1 MGLILVKTAKQ
12 KVIEKSIKLLQM
24 LKDDLKEN
32 KIFKDMV
39 KDFGHDLD
47 ILDGVSIEF
56 SDDIDTT
63 AKTVNGKVYLNMKLI
78 NAEPSK
84 ILRYLVHEMVH
95 VFQHMK
101 NEGKKQD
108 SKGDYLKMPD
118 EVEAFTYQLKHQ
130 EKNESSAKDTR
141 EGDDV
146 VSYLKNLMKY
156 HKVPKKEQEDILKD
170 LTEDLSDPKS
180 VINEVLDD

>member
-1 MGLILVKTAKQ
+1 M
-12 KVIEKSIKLLQM
+12 
-24 LKDDLKEN
+24 KEN
-32 KIFKDMV
+32 KIFKKIV
-39 KDFGHDLD
+39 KDFGHEPD
-47 ILDGVSIEF
+47 ILDGVTIEF

-63 AKTVNGKVYLNMKLI
+63 AKTVNGKVFINQKLI

-84 ILRYLVHEMVH
+84 ILRYLIHELVH
-95 VFQHMK
+95 VFQHME

-108 SKGDYLKMPD
+108 SKGEYLKMPD
-118 EVEAFTYQLKHQ
+118 EVEAFTHQLKYQ
-130 EKNESSAKDTR
+130 EEYENSTKDTR

-156 HKVPKKEQEDILKD
+156 HKVPSKEQEDILKD
-170 LTEDLSDPKS
+170 LTEELSDPKK